1 MELMVSIPV
10 ENIFFASMSV
20 KFSVQLMNKALTV
33 FGGVSWKHRVPKM
46 HSPRC
51 FLRVSTN
58 LYFCFLIVVS
68 IFLSISEY
76 SKLSVLG
83 AAHALEQPHNF
94 VWIIADD
101 MSPDIAAYGAQGV
114 FTPNL
119 DALAAGGK
127 RYTRAYASAPVCSS
141 SRSAFIL
148 GCYQTTTGLHAHDVE
163 NPQPLAAPYEPL
175 PTQLRKAGWFVTNA
189 AAPGSMRNG
198 RSIKAGKTHYN
209 FAHTSDEMFDGDDF
223 RKRKPGQPFFA
234 QFQITEPHRP
244 FPIPLDFDESKIQS
258 LQLPKNYPDHPLTR
272 RDWYAYQRSV
282 EVVDQRVGAILEQ
295 LKSEGVLDNTIVM
308 FFADHGRPMP
318 WGKQWLNV
326 EGLQVPLIIS
336 GPGVGRATIEERCV
350 SLIDLAPTVLQLAKR
365 PVPAWM
371 EGEPILNDLIS
382 DRKHVFAAR
391 DRCGDAQDRIRAM
404 IGIDL
409 MLVRNFSP
417 DVSRLNWSSYKEE
430 SYPGMP
436 LLRVLEIDH
445 ELSGLQS
452 SWLAST
458 RSEFELYDLK
468 QDPNGIENVV
478 QENGFEEAK
487 IAMQSTLEK
496 WIKTTGDRGA
506 LPDSATEPPLAEIQK
521 NKREGYNRTWLKR
534 LGTREP
540 ADRERLAWWQNAY
553 GLSID
558 SKESN

>member
-1 MELMVSIPV
+1 MRIAVNVGL
-10 ENIFFASMSV
+10 
-20 KFSVQLMNKALTV
+20 KLLTV
-33 FGGVSWKHRVPKM
+33 AA
-46 HSPRC
+46 
-51 FLRVSTN
+51 
-58 LYFCFLIVVS
+58 
-68 IFLSISEY
+68 
-76 SKLSVLG
+76 SVLG
-83 AAHALEQPHNF
+83 IASDSVFNSFGVTCASERSPNI

-101 MSPDIAAYGAQGV
+101 MSPDIAAYGDQGV

-119 DALAAGGK
+119 DALAAAGK
-127 RYTRAYASAPVCSS
+127 RYKRAYASAPVCSS

-189 AAPGSMRNG
+189 AAPGAMRNG
-198 RSIKAGKTHYN
+198 RQIRTGKTHYN
-209 FAHTSDEMFDGDDF
+209 FAHTSDELFDGDDF
-223 RKRKPGQPFFA
+223 RKRKPDQPFFA

-244 FPIPLDFDESKIQS
+244 FPIPPDFDESKIKS
-258 LQLPKNYPDHPLTR
+258 LQLPKNYPDHPLMR

-336 GPGVGRATIEERCV
+336 GPGVGGASVEERCV
-350 SLIDLAPTVLQLAKR
+350 SLIDLAPTVLQLAKQ
-365 PVPAWM
+365 PIPAWM
-371 EGEPILNDLIS
+371 EGEQILNNVTS
-382 DRKHVFAAR
+382 DRTHVFAAR

-404 IGIDL
+404 IGVDL
-409 MLVRNFSP
+409 MLVRNYQP
-417 DVSRLNWSSYKEE
+417 NVSRLNWSSYKEE

-436 LLRVLEIDH
+436 LLRVLDIDH
-445 ELSGLQS
+445 KLNGLQS
-452 SWLAST
+452 SWLSSI

-468 QDPNGIENVV
+468 RDPNGIENVV
-478 QENGFEEAK
+478 QDNDFEEAK
-487 IAMQSTLEK
+487 MAMQSKLEN

-506 LPDSATEPPLAEIQK
+506 LPDPATEPSLAEIQK

-540 ADRERLAWWQNAY
+540 TDRERLAWWEKAY
-553 GLSID
+553 GLSI
-558 SKESN
+558 KYEE